1 MHQLR
6 LTTLHARDIGH
17 PFSRLFV
24 TAIGLMTVLTALAV
38 VLFVLVPIIGVILS
52 AAVGGA
58 ILALAGIML
67 MTPLLLVTGTVYAW
81 MSRSHGRRG
90 AGR

>member
-6 LTTLHARDIGH
+6 LTTLHSRDMGH

-24 TAIGLMTVLTALAV
+24 TAIGLMTALTVLAIV
-38 VLFVLVPIIGVILS
+38 VFVLVPLIGVILS

-58 ILALAGIML
+58 ILALTGIML

-81 MSRSHGRRG
+81 ITRSNQRR
-90 AGR
+90 ARR

>member
-6 LTTLHARDIGH
+6 LATLHPRDIGN

-24 TAIGLMTVLTALAV
+24 TAIGMLTVLAVLAA
-38 VLFVLVPIIGVILS
+38 VLCVLVPIVGVLLS

-58 ILALAGIML
+58 ILTLAGIML
-67 MTPLLLVTGTVYAW
+67 MTPLLLITGTVYAW
-81 MSRSHGRRG
+81 VSRSHRQRGR
-90 AGR
+90 